1 MTTHLVWLRNDL
13 RITDNKA
20 LHAACSDPK
29 ARVLAVFI
37 ATPQQW
43 REHEMAPRQAALIH
57 ASLQAV
63 QQALAQRALRCI
75 AMPARTLPR
84 RSTGWRSIAGES
96 RWTRCFTTASTN

>member
-43 REHEMAPRQAALIH
+43 
-57 ASLQAV
+57 
-63 QQALAQRALRCI
+63 
-75 AMPARTLPR
+75 
-84 RSTGWRSIAGES
+84 
-96 RWTRCFTTASTN
+96 